1 MKVKNIVFSGVMA
14 AILGAT
20 SANAAL
26 TVASQGYVDS
36 KVGAVETNI
45 TNNYLTKDEAKNT
58 YLTETQVTQQI
69 TNVVGTSENGVLA
82 DVTANKTAIAGLQSS
97 KANAADVYSKTDA
110 DSTFATKDAL
120 SAVETTANAAATKTY
135 VDTELGKKADTTA
148 VEAITSSLSNYATT
162 DALDD
167 VKATAD
173 AAATKTYVDT
183 EFAKYTTT
191 EGLTT
196 KLADY
201 AKQVDLEAEVTARD
215 TAVKAVDAK
224 LADYTKTSELSSTF
238 ATDAELKAVDD
249 KFADYT
255 KTSDLDSGF
264 VSEDEMTE
272 FKSANTA
279 AINAKVAQS
288 DYDTKVSALEAK
300 DTELAGDI
308 SDLETALA
316 KKISAPAACE
326 TQDCVLS
333 INKATGT
340 IAWVPLTEPVAN
352 YLNN

>member
-20 SANAAL
+20 SANAAV

-36 KVGAVETNI
+36 RVDAVETNI
-45 TNNYLTKDEAKNT
+45 TNNYLTKEDATNT

-69 TNVVGTSENGVLA
+69 TKVVGTSENGVLA
-82 DVTANKTAIAGLQSS
+82 DVAANKTAIAGLQSS
-97 KANAADVYSKTDA
+97 KANADDVYTKTKADELLATKADKNQVATDIASAVAGKANTADVYSKTDA
-110 DSTFATKDAL
+110 DSTFATKTALGDVDAKF
-120 SAVETTANAAATKTY
+120 ADYTKTS
-135 VDTELGKKADTTA
+135 ELNSTFA
-148 VEAITSSLSNYATT
+148 T
-162 DALDD
+162 DAELKAVDD
-167 VKATAD
+167 K
-173 AAATKTYVDT
+173 
-183 EFAKYTTT
+183 FANYTTT

-224 LADYTKTSELSSTF
+224 LADYTKTS
-238 ATDAELKAVDD
+238 
-249 KFADYT
+249 
-255 KTSDLDSGF
+255 DLDSGF
-264 VSEDEMTE
+264 VSEAEMTA
-272 FKSANTA
+272 FKEANTA
-279 AINAKVAQS
+279 AIDAKVAQS
-288 DYDTKVSALEAK
+288 DYNTKVSALEAK

-316 KKISAPAACE
+316 NKITAPAACE

>member
-20 SANAAL
+20 SANAAV

-36 KVGAVETNI
+36 RVDAVETNI
-45 TNNYLTKDEAKNT
+45 TNNYLTKNEATNT

-69 TNVVGTSENGVLA
+69 TKVVGTSENGALA
-82 DVTANKTAIAGLQSS
+82 DIAANKTAIEGLQSS

-148 VEAITSSLSNYATT
+148 VEAITSSLSNYAAT
-162 DALDD
+162 DALNA

-201 AKQVDLEAEVTARD
+201 AKQVDLEAEVTARKEAD
-215 TAVKAVDAK
+215 QAATNALSGKQDSLSETQLAAVNSGVTTETVAQV
-224 LADYTKTSELSSTF
+224 
-238 ATDAELKAVDD
+238 AT
-249 KFADYT
+249 
-255 KTSDLDSGF
+255 
-264 VSEDEMTE
+264 
-272 FKSANTA
+272 NTA
-279 AINAKVAQS
+279 EI
-288 DYDTKVSALEAK
+288 
-300 DTELAGDI
+300 
-308 SDLETALA
+308 A
-316 KKISAPAACE
+316 KKANADTLTLLATANVPEVCQSE
-326 TQDCVLS
+326 SNTCVLS
-333 INKATGT
+333 MTSGGT
-340 IAWVPLTEPVAN
+340 FAWTPLTATPTVVE
-352 YLNN
+352 

>member
-45 TNNYLTKDEAKNT
+45 TNNYLTKDEATNT
-58 YLTETQVTQQI
+58 YATTEYVTENV
-69 TNVVGTSENGVLA
+69 TNILGNETAGLVA
-82 DVTANKTAIAGLQSS
+82 DVTANTEAIAGLETS
-97 KANAADVYSKTDA
+97 KADKTQVAEDIANAVAGKANTADVYSKTDA
-110 DSTFATKDAL
+110 DSTFATKTALGDVDAKF
-120 SAVETTANAAATKTY
+120 ADYTKTS
-135 VDTELGKKADTTA
+135 ELNSTFA
-148 VEAITSSLSNYATT
+148 T
-162 DALDD
+162 DAELKAVDD
-167 VKATAD
+167 K
-173 AAATKTYVDT
+173 
-183 EFAKYTTT
+183 FANYTTT

-224 LADYTKTSELSSTF
+224 LADYTKTS
-238 ATDAELKAVDD
+238 
-249 KFADYT
+249 
-255 KTSDLDSGF
+255 DLDSGF
-264 VSEDEMTE
+264 VSEAEMTE
-272 FKSANTA
+272 FKNANTA
-279 AINAKVAQS
+279 AIDAKVAQS
-288 DYDTKVSALEAK
+288 DYNTKVSALEAK

-316 KKISAPAACE
+316 SKITAPAACE

>member
-20 SANAAL
+20 SANAAV

-45 TNNYLTKDEAKNT
+45 TNNYLTKEDATNT

-69 TNVVGTSENGVLA
+69 INVVGTSENGVLA
-82 DVTANKTAIAGLQSS
+82 DVAANKTAIAGLQSS

-162 DALDD
+162 DALNA

-191 EGLTT
+191 ADLNTT
-196 KLADY
+196 LNSY
-201 AKQVDLEAEVTARD
+201 ATTTA
-215 TAVKAVDAK
+215 
-224 LADYTKTSELSSTF
+224 
-238 ATDAELKAVDD
+238 LKAEEDAR
-249 KFADYT
+249 KAADQAAT
-255 KTSDLDSGF
+255 NALSGKQDSLN
-264 VSEDEMTE
+264 EDQLAAVNSGVTTE
-272 FKSANTA
+272 T
-279 AINAKVAQS
+279 VAQVA
-288 DYDTKVSALEAK
+288 TNT
-300 DTELAGDI
+300 TEI
-308 SDLETALA
+308 A
-316 KKISAPAACE
+316 KKANADTLTLLATANVPEECQSE
-326 TQDCVLS
+326 SNTCVLS
-333 INKATGT
+333 MTVDGT
-340 IAWVPLTEPVAN
+340 FAWTPLTATPTVAE
-352 YLNN
+352 

>member
-45 TNNYLTKDEAKNT
+45 TNNYLTKEDATNT

-69 TNVVGTSENGVLA
+69 TKVVGTSENGVLA
-82 DVTANKTAIAGLQSS
+82 DVAANKTAIAGLETS
-97 KANAADVYSKTDA
+97 KANADDVYSKTDA

-162 DALDD
+162 DALNA

-191 EGLTT
+191 EDLNTT
-196 KLADY
+196 LADY
-201 AKQVDLEAEVTARD
+201 AKQSALTAEETARKEAD
-215 TAVKAVDAK
+215 QAATNALSGKQDSLSETQLAAVNSGVTTETVAQV
-224 LADYTKTSELSSTF
+224 
-238 ATDAELKAVDD
+238 AT
-249 KFADYT
+249 
-255 KTSDLDSGF
+255 
-264 VSEDEMTE
+264 
-272 FKSANTA
+272 NTA
-279 AINAKVAQS
+279 EI
-288 DYDTKVSALEAK
+288 
-300 DTELAGDI
+300 
-308 SDLETALA
+308 A
-316 KKISAPAACE
+316 KKANADTLTLLATANVPEVCQSE
-326 TQDCVLS
+326 SNTCVLS
-333 INKATGT
+333 MTSGGT
-340 IAWVPLTEPVAN
+340 FAWTPLTATPTVVE
-352 YLNN
+352 